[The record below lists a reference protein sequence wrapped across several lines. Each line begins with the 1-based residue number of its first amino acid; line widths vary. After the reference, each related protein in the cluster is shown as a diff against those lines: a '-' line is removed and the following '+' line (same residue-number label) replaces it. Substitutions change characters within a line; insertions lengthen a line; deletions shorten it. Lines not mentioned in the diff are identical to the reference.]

1 KIKYSGT
8 RIRNSAR
15 NNAGTRS
22 PLDISS
28 CLFVRNAGIKVIEN
42 DKVNI
47 EKQPIDDCFFYSCIF
62 IFCYFHLYSLT
73 CRLKFFYITGRGNH
87 RMNVYF
93 PVSEQP

>member
-1 KIKYSGT
+1 KEKRVKKTSSRKEPLPNPSLFRKKIKYSGT

-47 EKQPIDDCFFYSCIF
+47 EKQPTDDCFFIVAF
-62 IFCYFHLYSLT
+62 L
-73 CRLKFFYITGRGNH
+73 FFVISIYIPLL
-87 RMNVYF
+87 V
-93 PVSEQP
+93 V

>member
-1 KIKYSGT
+1 KTSGRKEPLPNPSLFRKKIKYSGT

-22 PLDISS
+22 PLDIIS

-47 EKQPIDDCFFYSCIF
+47 KKQPLMTVFYVAFFVISI
-62 IFCYFHLYSLT
+62 
-73 CRLKFFYITGRGNH
+73 YIPLL
-87 RMNVYF
+87 VI
-93 PVSEQP
+93 

>member
-1 KIKYSGT
+1 SLFRKKIKYSGT

-47 EKQPIDDCFFYSCIF
+47 EKQPTDDCFFIVAF
-62 IFCYFHLYSLT
+62 L
-73 CRLKFFYITGRGNH
+73 FFVISIYIPLL
-87 RMNVYF
+87 V
-93 PVSEQP
+93 V